1 MQIFKQELRA
11 NFDLR
16 IALKVQNA
24 KASQIVLDESGAE
37 KLLGA
42 GDMLVKLSGSQPQ
55 HIFAPYLSKG
65 DIKRLLELK

>member
-1 MQIFKQELRA
+1 M
-11 NFDLR
+11 
-16 IALKVQNA
+16 QNA
-24 KASQIVLDESGAE
+24 KASQIILDESGAE

>member
-1 MQIFKQELRA
+1 MSSLM
-11 NFDLR
+11 L
-16 IALKVQNA
+16 
-24 KASQIVLDESGAE
+24 SIVLDESGAE

-65 DIKRLLELK
+65 DIKRLIDR